1 MIARLIGELILKS
14 PPYLLIEVG
23 GIAYE
28 LQAPMSTFYKL
39 PEIGEQ
45 VVVLTHQVVREDA
58 HTLYAFINEYD
69 KALFKEL
76 LKVRGVGAKM
86 ALAILSSMEE
96 NVFRQSIENEDVA
109 TLSRLPGIGKKTAQ
123 RLIVEMKDRFKDEF
137 WQTPETAAAN
147 TFSDQSQPA
156 SNALVALGYKPS
168 EARNLIKKV
177 HTQGKT
183 VEAIIREALR
193 LKI

>member
-1 MIARLIGELILKS
+1 M
-14 PPYLLIEVG
+14 IEVG
-23 GIAYE
+23 GLTYE

-39 PEIGEQ
+39 PEIGMP
-45 VVVLTHQVVREDA
+45 VVVLTHMIVREDA
-58 HTLYAFINEYD
+58 HTLYAFISEYD

-96 NVFRQSIENEDVA
+96 DVFRKSIENEDVVA
-109 TLSRLPGIGKKTAQ
+109 LSSLPGIGLKTAQ

-137 WQTPETAAAN
+137 WQSTTATTAGTRNDQPQAA
-147 TFSDQSQPA
+147 SG
-156 SNALVALGYKPS
+156 ALIALGYKPS
-168 EARNLIKKV
+168 EAKSMIKKV
-177 HTQGKT
+177 NTEDKT
-183 VEAIIREALR
+183 VEEIIREALR